1 MQHRVS
7 HKMYHFLKVN
17 KSLKSLQKAVK
28 SPPMI
33 KFLKIF
39 KTKVLRSGWN
49 YLMEVQNQILI
60 LFKKFNS
67 SQSHPSEFIPMPKKA
82 WWTIFFRR
90 LVWMLSN
97 TMQACVKNA
106 KCTNEC
112 LWLARK
118 WVLKIVINYRPIK
131 VISYHAHIRVV
142 KVSSRVWTTS
152 RPVYQGTKVLRD
164 SVHK

>member
-7 HKMYHFLKVN
+7 RKINHILKVSR
-17 KSLKSLQKAVK
+17 SLKSLQKAVK

-67 SQSHPSEFIPMPKKA
+67 SQSHPNESTQMPKRV
-82 WWTIFFRR
+82 WWTIFFKR

-106 KCTNEC
+106 KCKNEC

-118 WVLKIVINYRPIK
+118 WVLKIVINYQPIK

-142 KVSSRVWTTS
+142 KVFTRAWTTS
-152 RPVYQGTKVLRD
+152 RPV
-164 SVHK
+164 

>member
-1 MQHRVS
+1 MSPKITLISKVS
-7 HKMYHFLKVN
+7 R
-17 KSLKSLQKAVK
+17 SLKSLQKVVK

-33 KFLKIF
+33 KFLKILQ
-39 KTKVLRSGWN
+39 TKVLRSGWN

-67 SQSHPSEFIPMPKKA
+67 SQIHPSEFSQMPKRVL
-82 WWTIFFRR
+82 WTIFFKR

-97 TMQACVKNA
+97 IMQAYAKNA

-118 WVLKIVINYRPIK
+118 WVLKIVINYQPIK

-142 KVSSRVWTTS
+142 KVFTRVWTTS
-152 RPVYQGTKVLRD
+152 RPV
-164 SVHK
+164 